1 LKIGLISD
9 THDNIENIQK
19 SVEVFK
25 ERNTNIV
32 FHAGDY
38 VSPESIRVFH
48 GVKLVGVFGN
58 NDFDKSRIIDAFN
71 DIGGQIK
78 GDVCEF
84 EIDDILFAVY
94 HGTQQERTNSL
105 IQSAKYDVVV
115 CGHTHRTLNSK
126 VGKTLVL
133 NPGTAK
139 GWFLGY
145 MATVAI
151 FDTITK
157 EVNFID
163 L

>member
-1 LKIGLISD
+1 MKIGLIAD

-19 SVEVFK
+19 SVQVFK
-25 ERNTNIV
+25 ENKTSMV

-38 VSPESIRVFH
+38 VSPEAIRVLH

-58 NDFDKSRIIDAFN
+58 NDFDKSRIRDAFN
-71 DIGGQIK
+71 EIGGQIK
-78 GDVCEF
+78 GDFCEF
-84 EIDDILFAVY
+84 EVDDIIFAVY
-94 HGTQQERTNSL
+94 HGTQQERRNSL
-105 IQSAKYDVVV
+105 IQSGKYDVVV

-139 GWFLGY
+139 GWFFGY

-151 FDTITK
+151 FDTLTK
-157 EVNFID
+157 AVHFID

>member
-9 THDNIENIQK
+9 THDDIENIRK

-25 ERNTNIV
+25 ERNTGIV
-32 FHAGDY
+32 FHAGDF
-38 VSPESIRVFH
+38 VSPEAIRVFH
-48 GVKLVGVFGN
+48 GVKLVGVFGK
-58 NDFDKSRIIDAFN
+58 NDCDKSSIIDAFTE
-71 DIGGQIK
+71 IGGQVK

-84 EIDDILFAVY
+84 EVDDILFAIY
-94 HGTQQERTNSL
+94 HGTQQDLINSL

-139 GWFLGY
+139 GWFFGY
-145 MATVAI
+145 MATIAI
-151 FDTITK
+151 FDTLTK